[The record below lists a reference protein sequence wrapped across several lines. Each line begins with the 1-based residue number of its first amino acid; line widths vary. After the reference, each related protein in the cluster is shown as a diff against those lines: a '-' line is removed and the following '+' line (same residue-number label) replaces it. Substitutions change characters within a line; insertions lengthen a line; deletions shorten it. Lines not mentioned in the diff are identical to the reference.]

1 MMGFVDNAMARVVAQ
16 WKEDR
21 QWLRE
26 QLEWWM
32 SGKFETR
39 EMSDTGWVDTT
50 ADDVEGDKR
59 KIAELDTL
67 IARHSEDK

>member
-32 SGKFETR
+32 SGKFEAR

-50 ADDVEGDKR
+50 ADVVEGDKR
-59 KIAELDTL
+59 KIAE
-67 IARHSEDK
+67 RVF